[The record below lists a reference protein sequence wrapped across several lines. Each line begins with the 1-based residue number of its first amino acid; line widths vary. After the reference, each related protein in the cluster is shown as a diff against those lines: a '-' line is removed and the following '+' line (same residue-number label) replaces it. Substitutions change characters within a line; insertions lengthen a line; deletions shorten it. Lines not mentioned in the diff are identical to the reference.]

1 LIRYRCYR
9 GLDEGGLGG
18 LTQKLSG
25 ADDIL
30 KDIDNY
36 GLILIGTV
44 HGDPQGYERAWALL
58 NHLGSDLVT
67 VEISP
72 FSLRY
77 RLRHGPRWQRQLTQA
92 LAELPADA
100 AHHVAIQR
108 LMAQVALPF
117 EVRAARDYSRDR
129 QVPWRPLDLGF
140 LSRRHLPRYG
150 TELLSPANLKALLG
164 TPDGDLKEY
173 VEAEFRRARL
183 AVRRAPRRLF
193 APGDSEAG
201 RREVFLARRL
211 RRLASRYGR
220 VAHLGGWEHL
230 VPWQDS
236 PNLVRQVA
244 DLTPGRLFL
253 DQADELLGAEG
264 Q

>member
-1 LIRYRCYR
+1 M
-9 GLDEGGLGG
+9 
-18 LTQKLSG
+18 Q
-25 ADDIL
+25 DIA
-30 KDIDNY
+30 NY
-36 GLILIGTV
+36 NLILIGTV
-44 HGDPQGYERAWALL
+44 HGDPRGYERAWALL
-58 NHLGSDLVT
+58 NHLRPDLVS

-77 RLRHGPRWQRQLTQA
+77 RLRHGPHWQRQLNQA
-92 LAELPADA
+92 LAELPDDA
-100 AHHVAIQR
+100 AHHLAIQR
-108 LMAQVALPF
+108 LTAQVDLPF
-117 EVRAARDYSRDR
+117 EVRAARNFSRNR

-150 TELLSPANLKALLG
+150 TELLSPANLKALLR
-164 TPDGDLKEY
+164 TPDGELQEY
-173 VEAEFRRARL
+173 VAAEFRRARL
-183 AVRRAPRRLF
+183 AVRRPPRRLF
-193 APGDSEAG
+193 TPGDSEAV
-201 RREVFLARRL
+201 RREGFLARRL

-236 PNLVRQVA
+236 PNLWRQVA

-264 Q
+264 E

>member
-1 LIRYRCYR
+1 
-9 GLDEGGLGG
+9 
-18 LTQKLSG
+18 
-25 ADDIL
+25 L
-30 KDIDNY
+30 KDIGNY
-36 GLILIGTV
+36 SLILIGTV

-58 NHLGSDLVT
+58 NHLDSDLVT

-77 RLRHGPRWQRQLTQA
+77 RLRHGPRWQRQLRQA
-92 LAELPADA
+92 LSELPAEA
-100 AHHVAIQR
+100 ARHVAIQR

-117 EVRAARDYSRDR
+117 EVRAVRDFSRNR

-150 TELLSPANLKALLG
+150 TELLNPANLRALLN
-164 TPDGDLKEY
+164 TPDGELKEY
-173 VEAEFRRARL
+173 VAAEFRRARL
-183 AVRRAPRRLF
+183 AVARTPRRLF

-201 RREVFLARRL
+201 RREGFLARRL

-230 VPWQDS
+230 VPWPDS
-236 PNLVRQVA
+236 PNLWWQVA

-253 DQADELLGAEG
+253 DQADELLGTKGA
-264 Q
+264 

>member
-18 LTQKLSG
+18 LTQNLSG
-25 ADDIL
+25 ADAILQDIASC
-30 KDIDNY
+30 

-58 NHLGSDLVT
+58 NHLGADLVT

-77 RLRHGPRWQRQLTQA
+77 RLRHGPRWQRQLSRA
-92 LAELPADA
+92 LAELPAEA
-100 AHHVAIQR
+100 ARHVAIQR
-108 LMAQVALPF
+108 LTAQIDLPF
-117 EVRAARDYSRDR
+117 EVRAARDYSRSR

-173 VEAEFRRARL
+173 VAAEFRRARL
-183 AVRRAPRRLF
+183 AVSRAPRRLL

-230 VPWQDS
+230 VPWPDS
-236 PNLVRQVA
+236 PNLWRQVA

-253 DQADELLGAEG
+253 DQADELLGA
-264 Q
+264 